1 MLEATVWAACRSLA
15 RRWRKY
21 ERIRVPTL
29 PVFNGTGSSIA
40 VPTPA
45 RFQWHW
51 FIHRRANPG
60 CGLWPYPGY
69 QQTGSPGKRSAPGE
83 CDPAGFPWPGV
94 DLPPFGRRPFSLAPV
109 YPTAVRTPPFFDG
122 PGSSNPRTNP
132 GCGRCPYPGYEWTV
146 ARVSAAHPGNAAR
159 HHINNLIATTH
170 DSERTCGTF
179 GSKSALSPAN
189 GTPNR
194 MPITRPV
201 TPARSP
207 IATWPYVAR
216 VSAAHPGGCKPAI
229 FQWHRFIH
237 RSANP
242 GCGRCPY
249 PGYQLNWMVSG
260 APGSKNFCT
269 RSRSGAGGVCGAVTG
284 AGAGAAVWARAHS
297 ASRPK
302 CCIDTSWL

>member
-1 MLEATVWAACRSLA
+1 MAPVARVSAAHPGDVAPLVFRGIGSSIA
-15 RRWRKY
+15 
-21 ERIRVPTL
+21 VPTR
-29 PVFNGTGSSIA
+29 PVFNGIGSSIA
-40 VPTPA
+40 VPTPGAGVALTRATSA
-45 RFQWHW
+45 R
-51 FIHRRANPG
+51 
-60 CGLWPYPGY
+60 
-69 QQTGSPGKRSAPGE
+69 
-83 CDPAGFPWPGV
+83 
-94 DLPPFGRRPFSLAPV
+94 
-109 YPTAVRTPPFFDG
+109 
-122 PGSSNPRTNP
+122 
-132 GCGRCPYPGYEWTV
+132 V
-146 ARVSAAHPGNAAR
+146 ARVSAAPPGNAAR